1 MHLGSP
7 IRRARSDSV
16 CRPDEVR
23 TLPRGGSGPMALR
36 TRRKGGAN
44 SGCASC
50 RELSRLVSSGQ
61 LMGPQQRPRFN
72 NPDVEQRPRE
82 GAADGADCVAAAPQC
97 RRRFQ
102 PSHTAP
108 SLPHQVPNEHAEN
121 AGIPRRRQRRRASPL
136 DPLENN
142 IDVYRT
148 FPIAPVGTAVG
159 ETGHPRRG
167 PAT

>member
-72 NPDVEQRPRE
+72 NPDIERRPRE
-82 GAADGADCVAAAPQC
+82 EAADGADCVAAALPC
-97 RRRFQ
+97 RLRFQ
-102 PSHTAP
+102 PSRPAP
-108 SLPHQVPNEHAEN
+108 SLPHQVPNEQ
-121 AGIPRRRQRRRASPL
+121 QRTQAPESVDTGRASRL

-142 IDVYRT
+142 IGR
-148 FPIAPVGTAVG
+148 FEPFA
-159 ETGHPRRG
+159 
-167 PAT
+167 